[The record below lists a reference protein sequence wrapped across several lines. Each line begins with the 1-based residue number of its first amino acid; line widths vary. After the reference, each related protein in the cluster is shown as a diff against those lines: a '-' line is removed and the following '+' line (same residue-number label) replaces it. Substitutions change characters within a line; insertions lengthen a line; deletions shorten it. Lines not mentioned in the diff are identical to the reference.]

1 MLCAPVFIFT
11 SGSSALLGCPSC
23 GLLIGLSL
31 LAIFNTLFWVYVNLF
46 REKTDK
52 TWYVWYENG
61 RLQLLDAK
69 TINTES
75 LFKLGS
81 KWLIITDINNYCMY
95 KLLCAMHSLQ
105 LCKNNCLGGGGKWW
119 QTDSTSF
126 PKREKPWERGW
137 NRLGKLLQNRARL
150 FESWL

>member
-11 SGSSALLGCPSC
+11 SGSSALLGCPGC
-23 GLLIGLSL
+23 GLLMGLSL

-105 LCKNNCLGGGGKWW
+105 LCKNNCLGGGGGLNPPNVMFSQASWHFVR
-119 QTDSTSF
+119 TV
-126 PKREKPWERGW
+126 R
-137 NRLGKLLQNRARL
+137 NRLRL
-150 FESWL
+150 VCQW